1 MAKNIGSP
9 SFEHV
14 ENDYV
19 IMNQPPLV
27 TLESSIV
34 APSRPTE
41 VRTSTSMPLHFD
53 TTSPILA
60 SATKSLRAI
69 MKFQHR
75 TLLVNTYDIH
85 FAQYSNERK
94 KKVTHI
100 ILHVVCKKVYA
111 ICTLVSLI
119 MTYCMIWHW
128 NSVFEIV
135 WKKSRLEGQTRMR
148 VECILAKKI
157 NYGTIEANGWTCK

>member
-1 MAKNIGSP
+1 MAKSIGSP

-14 ENDYV
+14 ENDFV

-27 TLESSIV
+27 TLESGIV
-34 APSRPTE
+34 APPRPTE

-60 SATKSLRAI
+60 SATKSLI
-69 MKFQHR
+69 MKFQHL

-111 ICTLVSLI
+111 IYTLVSLWRI
-119 MTYCMIWHW
+119 AWYDIEIA
-128 NSVFEIV
+128 SLRLFERNQDLKV
-135 WKKSRLEGQTRMR
+135 KPGWR